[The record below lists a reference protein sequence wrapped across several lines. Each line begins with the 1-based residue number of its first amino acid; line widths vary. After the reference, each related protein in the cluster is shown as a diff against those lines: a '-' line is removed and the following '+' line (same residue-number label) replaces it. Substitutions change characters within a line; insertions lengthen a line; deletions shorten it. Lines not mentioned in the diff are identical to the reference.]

1 MQLIPPID
9 QVQQSSIQWGEQV
22 QLQMQSLLQAKQDYI
37 SERLKGDISMTAK
50 RTVAY
55 LHPIPINDETDLEDR
70 LGNKQLLPS
79 QIPVKSGINLV
90 GATSGSVTILIDTP
104 GVSGLHAVIEVSP
117 DGVEHFVQDL
127 DSTNGTSLGAAQYNL
142 FPNKLYQLSHNKIIN
157 FGPFQCRYEMI
168 NPHESMPYIDD
179 TKAETSQLDMLPMDA
194 SETLD
199 DPSVSLNKAA
209 QEVKSAQDDSIAGS
223 QDIFYNSS
231 DDPVVANPATADLRE
246 ILFKTTSEE
255 LNPFALSTGI
265 KYQNPIVEEDDN
277 SSQTTVNQL
286 QVDADADTYESLNP
300 TEDSVNVLASKGAY
314 FPSQD
319 ICSPSMPLSPDALS
333 PPLIDDISQF
343 APGQRLLSKPVEG
356 PLHEQAHTGTSVSL
370 PPQDQFP
377 FISATP
383 VLTDPSASAIFVPL
397 SSAQSDDMLISP
409 KDNPVQVT
417 PLTTESSSIGSLS
430 KEVFEPEP
438 HPASPSSP
446 DLGLVMRDP
455 IIDPVVGRTRT
466 RNRVV
471 VSDAPPPV
479 IDDVVPV
486 SAQRK
491 RGKRSLPNDKIENTT
506 DVGNGTIEEEDLD
519 LFAFPAHPVPKKR
532 LGRKIKPLAPVLG
545 IVDSLDDLSPVAD
558 GDDGLL
564 TTNIKGRPA
573 SRSTA
578 KKTSPHSKKSSPGNV
593 FKTPLKRPLP
603 LTEDQIVSP
612 SNSVAKKSKRLA
624 KLKPE
629 VLLPIVSLPTD
640 TPSKESE
647 KKGKRSKRSLQ
658 HAVNSDDI
666 VAATT
671 VEAAVPESAD
681 NNPDSADIPPVRV
694 LFTGIIE
701 DDHRREIVE
710 ILGGTIVYNWEECT
724 HFDIKWLEASKKEG
738 KFSVEAKYLLKDQKT
753 EKLYKFTLKK
763 TLAAVWKTGH
773 SLLFSGRQFFSTANV
788 KPGHDELREI
798 LNAAGGDLIMEE
810 SELTKDTIIIADL
823 ADTDKCSQL
832 QKMGY
837 SLQSVE
843 CVLTGI
849 LRQEMDL
856 ISSILPLPSKGGK
869 SRN

>member
-1 MQLIPPID
+1 
-9 QVQQSSIQWGEQV
+9 
-22 QLQMQSLLQAKQDYI
+22 
-37 SERLKGDISMTAK
+37 MTAK

-90 GATSGSVTILIDTP
+90 SATSGSVTILIDTP

-199 DPSVSLNKAA
+199 DPSVSLDKAA

-231 DDPVVANPATADLRE
+231 DDP
-246 ILFKTTSEE
+246 
-255 LNPFALSTGI
+255 
-265 KYQNPIVEEDDN
+265 NPIVEEDDN

-356 PLHEQAHTGTSVSL
+356 PLHEQAHTG
-370 PPQDQFP
+370 
-377 FISATP
+377 
-383 VLTDPSASAIFVPL
+383 
-397 SSAQSDDMLISP
+397 
-409 KDNPVQVT
+409 
-417 PLTTESSSIGSLS
+417 
-430 KEVFEPEP
+430 
-438 HPASPSSP
+438 
-446 DLGLVMRDP
+446 LVMRDP

-491 RGKRSLPNDKIENTT
+491 RG
-506 DVGNGTIEEEDLD
+506 
-519 LFAFPAHPVPKKR
+519 
-532 LGRKIKPLAPVLG
+532 
-545 IVDSLDDLSPVAD
+545 
-558 GDDGLL
+558 
-564 TTNIKGRPA
+564 KGRPA

-681 NNPDSADIPPVRV
+681 NNPDSADIPP
-694 LFTGIIE
+694 
-701 DDHRREIVE
+701 IVE

-724 HFDIKWLEASKKEG
+724 HLVTDRIRRTVKFLCAISAGKHILDIKWLEASKKEG
-738 KFSVEAKYLLKDQKT
+738 KFSDISCCLENWP
-753 EKLYKFTLKK
+753 FT
-763 TLAAVWKTGH
+763 
-773 SLLFSGRQFFSTANV
+773 LFSGRQFFSTANV

>member
-1 MQLIPPID
+1 
-9 QVQQSSIQWGEQV
+9 
-22 QLQMQSLLQAKQDYI
+22 
-37 SERLKGDISMTAK
+37 
-50 RTVAY
+50 
-55 LHPIPINDETDLEDR
+55 
-70 LGNKQLLPS
+70 
-79 QIPVKSGINLV
+79 
-90 GATSGSVTILIDTP
+90 
-104 GVSGLHAVIEVSP
+104 
-117 DGVEHFVQDL
+117 
-127 DSTNGTSLGAAQYNL
+127 
-142 FPNKLYQLSHNKIIN
+142 
-157 FGPFQCRYEMI
+157 
-168 NPHESMPYIDD
+168 
-179 TKAETSQLDMLPMDA
+179 
-194 SETLD
+194 
-199 DPSVSLNKAA
+199 
-209 QEVKSAQDDSIAGS
+209 
-223 QDIFYNSS
+223 
-231 DDPVVANPATADLRE
+231 
-246 ILFKTTSEE
+246 
-255 LNPFALSTGI
+255 
-265 KYQNPIVEEDDN
+265 
-277 SSQTTVNQL
+277 
-286 QVDADADTYESLNP
+286 
-300 TEDSVNVLASKGAY
+300 
-314 FPSQD
+314 
-319 ICSPSMPLSPDALS
+319 
-333 PPLIDDISQF
+333 
-343 APGQRLLSKPVEG
+343 
-356 PLHEQAHTGTSVSL
+356 
-370 PPQDQFP
+370 
-377 FISATP
+377 
-383 VLTDPSASAIFVPL
+383 
-397 SSAQSDDMLISP
+397 
-409 KDNPVQVT
+409 
-417 PLTTESSSIGSLS
+417 
-430 KEVFEPEP
+430 
-438 HPASPSSP
+438 
-446 DLGLVMRDP
+446 MRDP

-532 LGRKIKPLAPVLG
+532 LGR
-545 IVDSLDDLSPVAD
+545 STC
-558 GDDGLL
+558 L
-564 TTNIKGRPA
+564 TIYSQENI
-573 SRSTA
+573 TA
-578 KKTSPHSKKSSPGNV
+578 FEKSSPGNV

-724 HFDIKWLEASKKEG
+724 HLVTDRIRRTVKFLCAISAGKHILDIKWLEASKKEG

>member
-573 SRSTA
+573 SRST
-578 KKTSPHSKKSSPGNV
+578 
-593 FKTPLKRPLP
+593 
-603 LTEDQIVSP
+603 EDQIVSP

-629 VLLPIVSLPTD
+629 VLLPI
-640 TPSKESE
+640 
-647 KKGKRSKRSLQ
+647 
-658 HAVNSDDI
+658 
-666 VAATT
+666 

-724 HFDIKWLEASKKEG
+724 HLVTDRIRRTVKFLCAISAGKHILDIKWLEASKKEG

-832 QKMGY
+832 QKNGIFTAIGGMRTYRDFASRDG
-837 SLQSVE
+837 LDKVWG
-843 CVLTGI
+843 LTFYVAIGSRFAFI
-849 LRQEMDL
+849 QFYRYHLKEENLGTDL
-856 ISSILPLPSKGGK
+856 SSFR
-869 SRN
+869 RNFMR